1 METKPELRKV
11 VLSGASGMLGTALRR
26 ALIVRGATCLQL
38 VRRVA
43 ASEEELQWNPESEH
57 AVDVPAALEGATA
70 AIHLSGANVAGRR
83 WTGAYRRELRASRI
97 DTTRRLAE
105 VLAQLQR
112 PPKVFLVASAIGIY
126 GNRGDEVL
134 TESSSTGSGFLAE
147 LCEAWEDAAA
157 PALRRGIRVVH
168 LRFGIV
174 LGSGGA
180 LGRMLPAFRLGM
192 GARIGSG
199 NQWMSWVGL
208 DDAVA
213 AVLFAMENSD
223 ASGALNVTAPNPVTN
238 AEFTRELGRQLRRPA
253 FLTVPAFAVRIVFG
267 QMADE
272 ALLSST
278 RAIPEGLQEA
288 GFRFSAPELGQALS
302 EALRR

>member
-43 ASEEELQWNPESEH
+43 ASEGELQWNPESEH